1 MIVELNDAN
10 GTKFFLI
17 SDSWE
22 IHQSA
27 DDSAWL
33 TNMHTLIQRKLKD
46 KYSDLI
52 HIYNVT
58 TNSRVKKNG

>member
-1 MIVELNDAN
+1 MIVELNDAD

-22 IHQSA
+22 IHQGA
-27 DDSAWL
+27 NDTAWL
-33 TNMHTLIQRKLKD
+33 TSMHTLTQRCLKD